1 MKVVEAVEHM
11 RKPHAGLAGGYRA
24 NAMFHRGMSKCHGA
38 AMGKAVAGDAQ
49 HTFHKEAKQ
58 MHDDAA
64 SDQDQ
69 RAAYHDDM
77 GEKCEQAKKVAG
89 DADLS
94 KASNDLLRRLEI
106 VENTVQPTRVSAVT
120 PTAPGVNAVP
130 RAGQRQFME
139 KPVVPVQFAKL
150 VEIEE

>member
-11 RKPHAGLAGGYRA
+11 RKTHAGLAGGHRA

-38 AMGKAVAGDAQ
+38 AMGKAVAGDPQ

-94 KASNDLLRRLEI
+94 KGSSELLRRLEI
-106 VENTVQPTRVSAVT
+106 VEGTIIPTKISALT
-120 PTAPGVNAVP
+120 PTAPGVRAVP
-130 RAGQRQFME
+130 RAGQRAFADE
-139 KPVVPVQFAKL
+139 PVVATQFSKL